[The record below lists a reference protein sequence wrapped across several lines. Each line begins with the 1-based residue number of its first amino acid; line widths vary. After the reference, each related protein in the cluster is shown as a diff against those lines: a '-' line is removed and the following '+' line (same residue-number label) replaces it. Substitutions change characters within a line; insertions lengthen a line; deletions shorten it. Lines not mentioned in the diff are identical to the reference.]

1 MQALVREGGRYA
13 ARTRSHCRACLC
25 TTSATPPGDDD
36 AAAAERRRRQR
47 RPRIV
52 LGIESSC
59 DETAVA
65 IVSEDR
71 RILAEVVSSQ
81 WDVHAELGGVMPHL
95 AAREHERNLPSVLRR
110 ALEMSELPNGLA
122 DVDAIAVSVGP
133 GLAPCLKVG
142 LAGAKAIV
150 RTGRLPR
157 GGGGEGEGA
166 EGAEGGGA
174 VGIGGGGGG
183 DDGSGAALPLVPVHH
198 LEAHALVTRLFD
210 PAVAYPF
217 LTLLVSGGHCMLV
230 LAEGLGEYRT
240 LGTTL
245 DDSVGEA
252 YDKVA
257 RMLRVE
263 SGAGH
268 GGAALE
274 WLAKRGRVRRGD
286 GGGKGG
292 GKGGVGAGLG
302 EGEGFR
308 FATPM
313 ARRND
318 CHFSFSGLKTAVLY
332 TVNALLL
339 QQDGGAGAGTG
350 GGGGEA
356 GAGVGAATIAQ
367 RAPEGALSAAS
378 LGEQRREGRRRAAVG
393 SAPGMGED
401 DVGGEGGEGGEGGD
415 DDAAPRLTEQQQ
427 ADLAAAFQHA
437 AVAHLSQRTARALRW
452 CAVHA
457 PGVGE
462 LVVCGGVAANEAVRE
477 ALRGTAAAAGVRPV
491 FPPQRYCTD
500 NGVMVAWAGVER
512 LQRGDAEDVLRTE
525 ADVGALDFRPRWPLG
540 PLVEGRE
547 AEFSRRAAASPR
559 RFPWSGRPV
568 RVHGFTAVNL

>member
-1 MQALVREGGRYA
+1 L
-13 ARTRSHCRACLC
+13 RSHCRACLY
-25 TTSATPPGDDD
+25 TAAAPPDDAD
-36 AAAAERRRRQR
+36 AAAAAERRWPQRR

-157 GGGGEGEGA
+157 GGEDEGEGA
-166 EGAEGGGA
+166 EGAKVGGA
-174 VGIGGGGGG
+174 VDSSGGGGGG
-183 DDGSGAALPLVPVHH
+183 GVAGSGDGAALPLVPVHH

-210 PAVAYPF
+210 PGVAYPF

-230 LAEGLGEYRT
+230 LAEGLGEYRA

-274 WLAKRGRVRRGD
+274 RLAKRGRVRCD
-286 GGGKGG
+286 GGGGG
-292 GKGGVGAGLG
+292 GGGAGAGVG

-339 QQDGGAGAGTG
+339 QQEEGGAAGAG
-350 GGGGEA
+350 GGGGKA
-356 GAGVGAATIAQ
+356 RARAGVATAAAATIAQ
-367 RAPEGALSAAS
+367 RAPEGTLSAAS

-401 DVGGEGGEGGEGGD
+401 EEGGEAG

-512 LQRGDAEDVLRTE
+512 LQRGDAEDVLVTE
-525 ADVGALDFRPRWPLG
+525 AGVAALDFRPRWPLG

-568 RVHGFTAVNL
+568 RVDGFTAVNL